1 MKCKAIVLSA
11 DSLTREKEGIQAA
24 AREVQIASESLNKRD
39 EDLDQWA
46 AELARREQAI
56 EKRSQDL
63 SRLNSEVHR
72 RQTDVDTLNQV
83 LSSQQLALVKLDHD
97 VIQRSAEYASSQRE
111 SLRRQAHKTLS
122 EINDDLEY
130 FETTPSERLG
140 AKISSSTWRSAPEEL
155 DVIGVAQQR
164 QRSFIPSKENR
175 AAATSS
181 RHVQRE
187 LSSVERELALARQS
201 LMSAKGTMGRNEEFR
216 AKSNDLLFKETD
228 FIADSFQRKSYF

>member
-11 DSLTREKEGIQAA
+11 DNLTREKEGIQAA
-24 AREVQIASESLNKRD
+24 AREIQVASESLNKRD
-39 EDLDQWA
+39 DELDQWA
-46 AELARREQAI
+46 AELTRRERTI

-63 SRLNSEVHR
+63 SRLNSEVQR
-72 RQTDVDTLNQV
+72 RQTDVETLNQV
-83 LSSQQLALVKLDHD
+83 LGSQQLALVKLDHD

-111 SLRRQAHKTLS
+111 LLRRQAKKTLA
-122 EINDDLEY
+122 EINDDREH
-130 FETTPSERLG
+130 FESTPSERFG
-140 AKISSSTWRSAPEEL
+140 AKINTWIGKSDPEEL
-155 DVIGVAQQR
+155 DIIGTVQQR

-216 AKSNDLLFKETD
+216 AKTSDLLFKETD
-228 FIADSFQRKSYF
+228 FLADSYQRKSYF